1 MLGLRLQVQK
11 GKGAWLLLIHGK
23 NMSCLPS
30 PIPTFPWPLL
40 PPPLQ
45 QLCATRSWEGTFR

>member
-40 PPPLQ
+40 PPHLQ